1 MLEKYL
7 GKDTEEVTYEPD
19 FISFQICGAFYP
31 FNKPTK
37 TFPGLNDL
45 LREAERHPM
54 SYNRMK
60 RDYENVAIN
69 AIRVGLRRWKPTGV
83 VIPHYVFGEPNKG
96 QKRDYDNIASA
107 GRKIINDALVKSGYL
122 KDDSPTYLEYGTNTF
137 VYTLVPYIKVY
148 LEEKEVKENEQGLDS
163 TTSSDSGLLD
173 MER

>member
-19 FISFQICGAFYP
+19 FVSFQICGAFYP
-31 FNKPTK
+31 FSKPTK

-107 GRKIINDALVKSGYL
+107 ARKIINDALVKSGYI

-173 MER
+173 ME

>member
-69 AIRVGLRRWKPTGV
+69 AIRVSLRRWKPTGV
-83 VIPHYVFGEPNKG
+83 VIPHYVFGEPEKG

-107 GRKIINDALVKSGYL
+107 ARKIINDALVKSGYL

-173 MER
+173 ME

>member
-1 MLEKYL
+1 ML
-7 GKDTEEVTYEPD
+7 GKNLEHDTAEVTYEPD

-83 VIPHYVFGEPNKG
+83 VIPHYVFGEPEKG

-107 GRKIINDALVKSGYL
+107 ARKIINDALVKSGYL

-148 LEEKEVKENEQGLDS
+148 LEEKEEGEDLSQNEECLQKQ
-163 TTSSDSGLLD
+163 
-173 MER
+173 